1 MGQGFK
7 SPPGLILFTL
17 EQNDKITGSENNRC
31 VLSITL
37 VSSKRMPE
45 FEGQGVT
52 CSIKL

>member
-1 MGQGFK
+1 
-7 SPPGLILFTL
+7 
-17 EQNDKITGSENNRC
+17 
-31 VLSITL
+31 LSITL